1 MAGAGD
7 KKAAARRN
15 AALRYFGLISTFA
28 WLVASAAAVLSAR
41 GGGAV
46 TRWAAVQLLAQAAL
60 SAFCVW
66 MVGQAAAVKDDA
78 GGGALSA
85 GASSGGGGLVFDPF
99 SDFLYVTAACQL
111 LSAVWSGGWRL
122 STYLP
127 LLVLA
132 LHGGYFLYGF
142 CAQRG
147 ELAPSATAATEAQA
161 EALKSK
167 AAAKRERQAE
177 EARRRAK
184 GIKPGALSA
193 GK

>member
-15 AALRYFGLISTFA
+15 AALRYFGLISAFA

-66 MVGQAAAVKDDA
+66 MVGRAAAVKDDA

-85 GASSGGGGLVFDPF
+85 GASSGGGLVFDPF

-142 CAQRG
+142 FAQRG
-147 ELAPSATAATEAQA
+147 ELAPGATAATEAQA